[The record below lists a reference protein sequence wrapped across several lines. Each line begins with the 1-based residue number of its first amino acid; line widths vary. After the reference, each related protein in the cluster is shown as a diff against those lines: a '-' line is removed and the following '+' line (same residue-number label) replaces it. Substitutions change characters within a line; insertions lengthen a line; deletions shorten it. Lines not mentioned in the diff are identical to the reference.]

1 MTATEKKSKRKG
13 IIGTILFHVLL
24 LVAFLFMG
32 LTYQDPPPAEEGISI
47 NFGFTD
53 EGLGEIEAE
62 DTEEIIDPV
71 EEEIIEEQIESTEEI
86 VTQTTIETPAVEKTE
101 EKKKVVEKE
110 QPKEEVIEEKK
121 PEVNKKA
128 LYPGKKE
135 TIETSEGN
143 NNGKG
148 NQGVIDGDPNANVY
162 TGGGIGEDGTAYQ
175 LGGRDVSF
183 KAKPI
188 YNLQVEGKVVVM
200 ITVDRLGN
208 VISAI
213 PGAKGSTTLNKQLL
227 QRAKAAALKT
237 KFDPKKTAPTNQQ
250 GKIIY
255 TFQLN

>member
-1 MTATEKKSKRKG
+1 MTAIEKKSKRKG

-53 EGLGEIEAE
+53 EGLGEIEPE
-62 DTEEIIDPV
+62 DTEELTEIV

-101 EKKKVVEKE
+101 EKKKVVEQE

-121 PEVNKKA
+121 PEINKKA

-135 TIETSEGN
+135 TKTTSEGD
-143 NNGKG
+143 NNGDD
-148 NQGVIDGDPNANVY
+148 NQGAIDGDPNADVY
-162 TGGGIGEDGTAYQ
+162 EGGGIGKDGTAYQ
-175 LGGRDVSF
+175 LGGREAEF
-183 KAKPI
+183 KAIPI
-188 YNLQVEGKVVVM
+188 YTIQVEGKVVVA

-208 VISAI
+208 VITAI
-213 PGAKGSTTLNKQLL
+213 PGVKGSTTLNKELL
-227 QRAKAAALKT
+227 QRAKTAALKT
-237 KFDPKKTAPTNQQ
+237 KFEPKQSAPTNQQ

-255 TFQLN
+255 YFQLN

>member
-53 EGLGEIEAE
+53 EGLGEIEPE
-62 DTEEIIDPV
+62 DTEEISDPV

-128 LYPGKKE
+128 IYTGKKE
-135 TIETSEGN
+135 TTTTSEGDEEGEGN
-143 NNGKG
+143 KG
-148 NQGVIDGDPNANVY
+148 AIDGDPNADAY
-162 TGGGIGEDGTAYQ
+162 EGGGIGEEGAAYQ
-175 LGGRDVSF
+175 LGGRKAEF
-183 KAKPI
+183 KAAPI
-188 YNLQVEGKVVVM
+188 YTIQVEGKVVVA

-208 VISAI
+208 VIYAN
-213 PGAKGSTTLNKQLL
+213 PGVKGSTTLNKELL
-227 QRAKAAALKT
+227 QRAKTAALKT
-237 KFDPKKTAPTNQQ
+237 KFEPKQSAPTNQQ

-255 TFQLN
+255 YFQLN

>member
-53 EGLGEIEAE
+53 EGLGEIEPE
-62 DTEEIIDPV
+62 DTEEIIDAV

-110 QPKEEVIEEKK
+110 QPKEEIIEEKK
-121 PEVNKKA
+121 PEINKKA
-128 LYPGKKE
+128 IYPGKKK
-135 TIETSEGN
+135 TTATSEGN
-143 NNGKG
+143 EKGEG
-148 NQGVIDGDPNANVY
+148 NQGVIDGDANTEAY
-162 TGGGIGEDGTAYQ
+162 EGGGIGEDGAAYQ
-175 LGGRDVSF
+175 LGGRKAEF

-188 YNLQVEGKVVVM
+188 YTIQVEGKVVVA

-208 VISAI
+208 VIYAD
-213 PGAKGSTTLNKQLL
+213 PGKQGSTTFNKELL
-227 QRAKAAALKT
+227 QRAKKAALET
-237 KFDPKKTAPTNQQ
+237 KFEPKQSAPTNQQ

-255 TFQLN
+255 YFQLN